1 MYHFSVPTDGSGHF
15 CGDGIVSKWSQVFTI
30 HGDFNVSS
38 DLLVLE
44 ALDVEED
51 GHTSVKTN
59 IIWIVEMYLC
69 L

>member
-51 GHTSVKTN
+51 GHNTSVKTN
-59 IIWIVEMYLC
+59 II
-69 L
+69 